1 MLPSND
7 PDSVLVNAFC
17 CFDPSQEPNHIQ
29 RFAET
34 LCERFWHAF
43 KSNKFQ
49 PNLRFDS
56 AACQKEIV
64 SAQLPHGAF
73 QCLDVCR
80 SGLHFMPSSVF
91 LRSIVGATETAA
103 WSPDRCGS
111 PGVRPSSWRG
121 QRQRSPTGQPHRSP
135 VGRSA

>member
-1 MLPSND
+1 MLPSNN
-7 PDSVLVNAFC
+7 PDSVLENAFC

-43 KSNKFQ
+43 KSKKFQ

-64 SAQLPHGAF
+64 SAQWHPVDAVKFLQPELGPRNAVTVPRNDRS
-73 QCLDVCR
+73 QASLLIADVLTR
-80 SGLHFMPSSVF
+80 WWP
-91 LRSIVGATETAA
+91 A
-103 WSPDRCGS
+103 
-111 PGVRPSSWRG
+111 
-121 QRQRSPTGQPHRSP
+121 
-135 VGRSA
+135 SAMCWPE

>member
-56 AACQKEIV
+56 AACQKEMV
-64 SAQLPHGAF
+64 SARWPGCTRPISSNPTVTTFDGSLPVSAF
-73 QCLDVCR
+73 R
-80 SGLHFMPSSVF
+80 S
-91 LRSIVGATETAA
+91 
-103 WSPDRCGS
+103 DDC
-111 PGVRPSSWRG
+111 
-121 QRQRSPTGQPHRSP
+121 
-135 VGRSA
+135 

>member
-49 PNLRFDS
+49 PNLKVRLSGMSKGNRF
-56 AACQKEIV
+56 ET
-64 SAQLPHGAF
+64 
-73 QCLDVCR
+73 
-80 SGLHFMPSSVF
+80 
-91 LRSIVGATETAA
+91 LRAVGENLTSTVWVTPPRGRNFHKA
-103 WSPDRCGS
+103 GS
-111 PGVRPSSWRG
+111 
-121 QRQRSPTGQPHRSP
+121 
-135 VGRSA
+135 

>member
-17 CFDPSQEPNHIQ
+17 CFDPSQDPNHIQ

-56 AACQKEIV
+56 AACQKGMVLAVFTALAAPIV
-64 SAQLPHGAF
+64 ASVQSGYRRRRFPRAAARASSG
-73 QCLDVCR
+73 VR
-80 SGLHFMPSSVF
+80 SKAVPILSSVRIGPYTRVMANDAKWRRLDEF
-91 LRSIVGATETAA
+91 
-103 WSPDRCGS
+103 
-111 PGVRPSSWRG
+111 PS
-121 QRQRSPTGQPHRSP
+121 
-135 VGRSA
+135 